1 MLDRKLIGAFKSFV
15 EKAILPTIKKTDPC
29 ILEWNKFSHYLTND
43 ANNVDDVCSYVD
55 SINTAHSSF
64 GGGFEKR

>member
-15 EKAILPTIKKTDPC
+15 EKVFLPAIKKTDPC
-29 ILEWNKFSHYLTND
+29 MLEWNKFSHYLTTE
-43 ANNVDDVCSYVD
+43 ANNADEVLYYVD
-55 SINTAHSSF
+55 SINSAPNSF